1 MPMEQC
7 NFRVYIRV
15 SAWVPVGLLLAFQA
29 HAQSSPAAKL
39 TVDQAVAEAIQN
51 HPSLMAERAN
61 IGIADAR
68 ILTARLRPN
77 PAVSTEGD
85 HLDVLGTGFNDTNAG
100 GPTEFSLRTD
110 WPIELGGKRERRID
124 VAEKSKSVVELA
136 FLDAVRVL
144 TLDARNACVDALL
157 ARENLNLARLN
168 LESLNRIVAIN
179 AARVKA
185 GDIPE
190 VDLIRSRVAAL
201 QYANAVRRAE
211 LAVQEAALRL
221 RTVLGRS
228 VGSPPPELSGD
239 LQREST
245 TVALEELRAT
255 ALDSRPDLRALR
267 LDQERAAAELRLQM
281 AQAKPDLTVG
291 AEYRRQQVNAQSNSL
306 GFFVSAPL
314 QLFNRNQ
321 GEIARAR
328 QEQRQG
334 GLRVYALELV
344 VAGEVENAYNR
355 FQTAQG
361 LLQAIRGQLLEGARD
376 VREITDYSYQ
386 RGEATLLQLLDAQRA
401 YNDTMQDYNEARAEY
416 ARSLYLL
423 DAVSGKAVTK

>member
-7 NFRVYIRV
+7 NFRVYVRV

-51 HPSLMAERAN
+51 HPALMAERAN

-77 PAVSTEGD
+77 PEVSTEGD

-221 RTVLGRS
+221 KTVLGRS

-245 TVALEELRAT
+245 TVALEELLAT

-334 GLRVYALELV
+334 GLRVHALELL

>member
-1 MPMEQC
+1 MGQC
-7 NFRVYIRV
+7 SFRAYVRI
-15 SAWVPVGLLLAFQA
+15 SAWVPVGLLLAIQV

-39 TVDQAVAEAIQN
+39 TVEQAVAEAIQN

-77 PAVSTEGD
+77 PEVSTEGD
-85 HLDVLGTGFNDTNAG
+85 HLDVLGTGFNDANGG

-144 TLDARNACVDALL
+144 TLDVRNTCVDVLL
-157 ARENLNLARLN
+157 ARENLDLARLN
-168 LESLNRIVAIN
+168 MESLNRIVAIN

-211 LAVQEAALRL
+211 LAVQEATTRL
-221 RTVLGRS
+221 KTVLGRS
-228 VGSPPPELSGD
+228 TDSPPAEVSGD

-245 TVALEELRAT
+245 TVALEDLRAA
-255 ALDSRPDLRALR
+255 ALDSRPDLKALR

-314 QLFNRNQ
+314 QIFNRNQ

-334 GLRVYALELV
+334 GLRVRALELA

-355 FQTAQG
+355 FLAAQG

-376 VREITDYSYQ
+376 VREITNYSYQ

-401 YNDTMQDYNEARAEY
+401 FNDTMQDYNEARAEY

-423 DAVSGKAVTK
+423 DGVCGKAVTK

>member
-1 MPMEQC
+1 
-7 NFRVYIRV
+7 
-15 SAWVPVGLLLAFQA
+15 LLLAFQA
-29 HAQSSPAAKL
+29 GAQSSPAAKL

-77 PAVSTEGD
+77 PEVSTEGD
-85 HLDVLGTGFNDTNAG
+85 HLDLLGTGFNETNGG

-110 WPIELGGKRERRID
+110 FPIELGGKRERRID

-144 TLDARNACVDALL
+144 TLEVRNTCVDALL
-157 ARENLNLARLN
+157 ARENLDLARLN
-168 LESLNRIVAIN
+168 LDSLNRIVAIN

-221 RTVLGRS
+221 KTVLGRS
-228 VGSPPPELSGD
+228 LGSPPPEVSGD
-239 LQREST
+239 LQRESAAL
-245 TVALEELRAT
+245 ALEELRAT

-267 LDQERAAAELRLQM
+267 LDQGRAAAELRLQL

-314 QLFNRNQ
+314 QIFNRNQ

-334 GLRVYALELV
+334 GLRVHALELV

-386 RGEATLLQLLDAQRA
+386 HGEATLLQLLDAQRA

>member
-1 MPMEQC
+1 
-7 NFRVYIRV
+7 V
-15 SAWVPVGLLLAFQA
+15 SVGLLLALQA
-29 HAQSSPAAKL
+29 GAQSSPAAKV

-51 HPSLMAERAN
+51 HASLMAERAN
-61 IGIADAR
+61 MGIADAR

-77 PAVSTEGD
+77 PEVSTEGD
-85 HLDVLGTGFNDTNAG
+85 HLDMLGTGFNETNGG

-110 WPIELGGKRERRID
+110 FPIELGGKRERRID

-144 TLDARNACVDALL
+144 TLDVRNTCVDALL
-157 ARENLNLARLN
+157 ARENLELARLN

-179 AARVKA
+179 ATRVKA

-211 LAVQEAALRL
+211 LAVQEAAMRL
-221 RTVLGRS
+221 KTVLGRS
-228 VGSPPPELSGD
+228 LGSPAPEVAGD
-239 LQREST
+239 LQREA
-245 TVALEELRAT
+245 TVLALEELRAT

-267 LDQERAAAELRLQM
+267 LDQDRAAAELRLQL
-281 AQAKPDLTVG
+281 AQARPDLTIG

-314 QLFNRNQ
+314 QIFNRNQ

-334 GLRVYALELV
+334 GLRVRALELA
-344 VAGEVENAYNR
+344 VANEVENAYNR
-355 FQTAQG
+355 FLTAQG

-386 RGEATLLQLLDAQRA
+386 RGEPLCYSCWTPSAHLTRPCRITTRRVPSTRA
-401 YNDTMQDYNEARAEY
+401 ASTCWTQSVER
-416 ARSLYLL
+416 R
-423 DAVSGKAVTK
+423 

>member
-1 MPMEQC
+1 MGLC
-7 NFRVYIRV
+7 SFRAYVRI
-15 SAWVPVGLLLAFQA
+15 SAWVPVGLLLAIQV

-39 TVDQAVAEAIQN
+39 TVEQAVAEAIQN

-77 PAVSTEGD
+77 PEVSTAGD
-85 HLDVLGTGFNDTNAG
+85 HLDVLGTGFNETNGG

-110 WPIELGGKRERRID
+110 FPIERGGKRERRID

-136 FLDAVRVL
+136 ILDAERVL
-144 TLDARNACVDALL
+144 TLDVRNACVDALL
-157 ARENLNLARLN
+157 ARENLDLARLN

-211 LAVQEAALRL
+211 LAVQEAAMRL
-221 RTVLGRS
+221 KTVLGRAAD
-228 VGSPPPELSGD
+228 SPPAEVSGD

-314 QLFNRNQ
+314 QIFNRNQ

-334 GLRVYALELV
+334 GLRVHALELV
-344 VAGEVENAYNR
+344 VATEVENAYNR

-376 VREITDYSYQ
+376 VREITDFSYQ
-386 RGEATLLQLLDAQRA
+386 RGEATLLQLLDAQRTF
-401 YNDTMQDYNEARAEY
+401 NDTMQDYNEARAEY

-423 DAVSGKAVTK
+423 DGVCGKAVTK

>member
-1 MPMEQC
+1 
-7 NFRVYIRV
+7 
-15 SAWVPVGLLLAFQA
+15 LLLAFQA
-29 HAQSSPAAKL
+29 GAQSSPAAKL

-77 PAVSTEGD
+77 PEVSTEGD
-85 HLDVLGTGFNDTNAG
+85 HLDLLGTGFNETNGG

-110 WPIELGGKRERRID
+110 FPIELGGKRERRID

-144 TLDARNACVDALL
+144 TLEVRNTCVDALL
-157 ARENLNLARLN
+157 ARENLDLARLN
-168 LESLNRIVAIN
+168 LDSLNRIVAIN

-221 RTVLGRS
+221 KTVLGRS
-228 VGSPPPELSGD
+228 LGSPPPEVSGD
-239 LQREST
+239 LQRESAAL
-245 TVALEELRAT
+245 ALEELRAT

-267 LDQERAAAELRLQM
+267 LDQGRAAAELRLQL

-314 QLFNRNQ
+314 QIFNRNQ

-334 GLRVYALELV
+334 GLRVHALELV